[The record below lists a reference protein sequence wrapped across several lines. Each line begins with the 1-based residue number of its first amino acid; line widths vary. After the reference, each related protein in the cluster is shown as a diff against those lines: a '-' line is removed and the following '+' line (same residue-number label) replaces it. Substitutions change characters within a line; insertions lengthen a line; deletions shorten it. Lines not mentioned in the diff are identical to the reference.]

1 MFNQIC
7 ESNYGQRA
15 SQKQDVV
22 ADPEKLQDQ
31 KGKTQFKT
39 MELRMGFKEYVI
51 WDKIFIVFL
60 SSLSDYIDVVLRKY
74 VLFC

>member
-22 ADPEKLQDQ
+22 AGPEKLQDQ
-31 KGKTQFKT
+31 KGKTQFKI

-60 SSLSDYIDVVLRKY
+60 
-74 VLFC
+74 